1 MTRGRWIAALIGICV
16 LFAAWV
22 FGSPHWTLY
31 QMRDAAQD
39 RDADAFAKYID
50 FPPLRESL
58 KSQLRAQMLAEA
70 QRPENARGFGAAG
83 AMIAMAFV
91 DPMID
96 GLLTPD
102 AMRVMFAQRED
113 AAPQEQRAPLDV
125 NIGNAAPQ
133 EQRAPLGVNTED
145 ASVTYGLNEFHLRT
159 GEASGSAVVV
169 FTRHGLSWK
178 LSDIRIPA
186 DALRRNGPAAAP

>member
-1 MTRGRWIAALIGICV
+1 MTRGRWIAALVGICV
-16 LFAAWV
+16 LFGAWV

-31 QMRDAAQD
+31 QMRDAARD

-70 QRPENARGFGAAG
+70 QRPESARGFGAAG
-83 AMIAMAFV
+83 AMFAMALV

-102 AMRVMFAQRED
+102 AMRVMFAEREE
-113 AAPQEQRAPLDV
+113 AAPQEQQAPPGGKA
-125 NIGNAAPQ
+125 GNATPQ
-133 EQRAPLGVNTED
+133 RRRAPLGVNTD
-145 ASVTYGLNEFHLRT
+145 GASVSYGLNEFHLRT
-159 GEASGSAVVV
+159 GDGTGSAVVV

-186 DALRRNGPAAAP
+186 DAMRNGPAAGR